1 MHEQTR
7 AELIEAVGTA
17 GTSLLKEMFSRQQEM
32 NMMEK
37 RAEMEKEIAH
47 AKSENTSLEAP
58 EDDTHTHTDGTVV
71 ETLGRAEELATEY
84 DDLLQRAEAK
94 ESCHLCKNLLR
105 GARNR
110 PVAEQQ
116 ELLPALREFF
126 TSVEDDTPTD
136 VVAQRMRQHDAL
148 MDLVQSE
155 MQASG

>member
-1 MHEQTR
+1 
-7 AELIEAVGTA
+7 
-17 GTSLLKEMFSRQQEM
+17 MFSRQQEM
-32 NMMEK
+32 DMMKK
-37 RAEMEKEIAH
+37 RAEMEKEIAQ
-47 AKSENTSLEAP
+47 AKSGGTSLEAP
-58 EDDTHTHTDGTVV
+58 SDGSEPHTHGGVV
-71 ETLGRAEELATEY
+71 ETLGRAEELANEY
-84 DDLLQRAEAK
+84 DYLLQRAEAK

-126 TSVEDDTPTD
+126 SSIEDDTPTD

-155 MQASG
+155 MQSPG